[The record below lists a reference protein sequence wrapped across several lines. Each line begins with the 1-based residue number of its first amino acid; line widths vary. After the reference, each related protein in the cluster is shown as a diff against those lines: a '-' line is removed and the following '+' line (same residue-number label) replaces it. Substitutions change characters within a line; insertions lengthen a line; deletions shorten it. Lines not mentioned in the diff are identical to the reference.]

1 VGDLRLDIPKDAV
14 AAVCR
19 KYQVREPSLFGSAL
33 RDDFRPDSD
42 LDLLVSF
49 QPEARVGFVTL
60 ARLARELSAVL
71 DRKVDLVPKEGLKRA
86 IRAEVLAEAEVLFA
100 A

>member
-1 VGDLRLDIPKDAV
+1 MGDLRLDIPKDAV